1 MTQTRLGTYARAL
14 DTAARTTTP
23 IAQLTLAEPGLD
35 RAAALKIQRALMEE
49 RYSRGETRIGLK
61 LGLTSVAK
69 MRQVGVNEVIWGRL
83 TDAMLHHDAAE
94 LAFASYIHPRAEPE
108 IAFMLKRGLP
118 PDASLTETAQA
129 VEAVL
134 PAIEIIDSRYEN
146 FVFSEADVIAD
157 NCSAAA
163 VILGNPMPPRDV
175 GNLGMVMRLD
185 GRAAQLGSSAAILG
199 HPLRA
204 LLRAARLAAEAG
216 EPLQPGDIVLAGAAM
231 AAEPLRPGAYVC
243 VEVQSLGRVG
253 FTVRGE
259 TP

>member
-1 MTQTRLGTYARAL
+1 MTHTRYSGYARAL
-14 DTAARTTTP
+14 DTAARTATP
-23 IAQLTLAEPGLD
+23 IAQLTLTEPGLD
-35 RAAALKIQRALMEE
+35 RAGALEIQRLLMEE
-49 RYSRGETRIGLK
+49 RYMRGERRIGLK

-83 TDAMLHHDAAE
+83 TDAMLFHDAAE
-94 LAFASYIHPRAEPE
+94 LAFSAYIHPRAEPE
-108 IAFMLKRGLP
+108 IAFILKRSLP
-118 PDASLTETAQA
+118 ADASLSETALA
-129 VEAVL
+129 IEAVL

-163 VILGNPMPPRDV
+163 VVLGNPVAPRDV

-185 GRAAQLGSSAAILG
+185 GRVAQLGSSAAILG

-204 LLRAARLAAEAG
+204 LLRAARLAADAG

-231 AAEPLRPGAYVC
+231 AAEPLRPGAYVS
-243 VEVQSLGRVG
+243 VEVQDLGRVG
-253 FTVRGE
+253 FTVSGE